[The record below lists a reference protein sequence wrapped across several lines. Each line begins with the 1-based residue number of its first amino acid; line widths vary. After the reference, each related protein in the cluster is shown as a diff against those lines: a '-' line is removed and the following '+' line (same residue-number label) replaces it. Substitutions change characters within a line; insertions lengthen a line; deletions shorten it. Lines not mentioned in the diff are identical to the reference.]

1 MNCNSELNP
10 CSIILAQNKEKKK
23 KRSAMSNLYEE
34 DVKTPL
40 LQPSFGNLAQ
50 TYPKHA
56 FHDIIPAKYTFTRH
70 SNYRWSQPV
79 HLRTTT
85 PPTHTPKKNSKQ
97 QEKTIN
103 RCQSALALVL

>member
-1 MNCNSELNP
+1 
-10 CSIILAQNKEKKK
+10 
-23 KRSAMSNLYEE
+23 MSNLYEE

-79 HLRTTT
+79 HLRTTPH
-85 PPTHTPKKNSKQ
+85 PPTKENSKQ
-97 QEKTIN
+97 QEKTIY